1 MDDVGLATTVVVVA
15 AIVAWCAYITL
26 RLETLKETGEG
37 AEELLERFDAME
49 SLLEQA
55 LGFIAE
61 KVKGIEDIKEYIPSF
76 SINQNPL
83 QSIID
88 AVVGNWQDSNAAPPA
103 ARDESGQFAGEIDG
117 PKEEKTHPE
126 KEPSS

>member
-1 MDDVGLATTVVVVA
+1 MDDIGLATMIVCIS

-26 RLETLKETGEG
+26 RLEGLKETSQN
-37 AEELLERFDAME
+37 ADDLLDRLESME

-61 KVKGIEDIKEYIPSF
+61 KVKGIEEIKDYIPSF

-83 QSIID
+83 QGIID
-88 AVVGNWQDSNAAPPA
+88 AIVGSWQDSNAAPPPE
-103 ARDESGQFAGEIDG
+103 RDASGKYAGEITSG
-117 PKEEKTHPE
+117 QEEK
-126 KEPSS
+126 KPS

>member
-1 MDDVGLATTVVVVA
+1 MDDIGLATTIVIFS
-15 AIVAWCAYITL
+15 AILAWCAYITL
-26 RLETLKETGEG
+26 RLEGLKETSEG
-37 AEELLERFDAME
+37 ADELLERFDAME

-83 QSIID
+83 QSVID
-88 AVVGNWQDSNAAPPA
+88 ALVGQWQATNAAPPPE
-103 ARDESGQFAGEIDG
+103 RDTSGKFAGEITSG
-117 PKEEKTHPE
+117 EEEKN
-126 KEPSS
+126 S